1 MAAKKKKKTKK
12 VENQNIAEM
21 EQPAVGVSDQAKVD
35 VEERLAKNGIVLQI
49 CKREHY
55 IEAWKAM
62 YALDKKKWND
72 PMFDDVNPMLNK
84 TPLGT
89 EVENFC
95 VVAYDGTV
103 EGEQRVMGLGKPVG
117 IFCMVVTE
125 RNGKVKPIG
134 KQFITD
140 PEYQGKG
147 IGKAMLLVLEKELK
161 DHGHTWYYIGCSK
174 MSAGILRQFGQEPY
188 ESDEAHDMYKFNVDL
203 NCDGFGKVYQQLVND
218 AGFEL
223 VR

>member
-72 PMFDDVNPMLNK
+72 P
-84 TPLGT
+84 
-89 EVENFC
+89 EEFC
-95 VVAYDGTV
+95 S
-103 EGEQRVMGLGKPVG
+103 
-117 IFCMVVTE
+117 
-125 RNGKVKPIG
+125 
-134 KQFITD
+134 
-140 PEYQGKG
+140 
-147 IGKAMLLVLEKELK
+147 
-161 DHGHTWYYIGCSK
+161 TWG
-174 MSAGILRQFGQEPY
+174 
-188 ESDEAHDMYKFNVDL
+188 
-203 NCDGFGKVYQQLVND
+203 
-218 AGFEL
+218 
-223 VR
+223 